1 MDKSSS
7 TIFRKHIAI
16 PTDHGSWVFL
26 FSPLL
31 IGLFSGEN
39 WTVAS
44 LCLIIAALAAFLS
57 RQPLSIV
64 IKINSGRRS
73 RRDLPTA
80 WFWVIVYGMISILAG
95 IGLIL
100 QGFTYLLILAIP
112 GILVF
117 TWHLYLIS
125 KRAERRQAGVEIV
138 ASGVLALTAPA
149 AYWIGIGSYNLTGWL
164 LWLLIWLQS
173 AASIVYAYLRLEQR
187 LLTSVPS
194 RRTRIRIGHRALLY
208 STFNFMTVFILS
220 MFRITPPL
228 LPLAYA
234 VQWFETIWGVY
245 NPAIGI
251 KPTSIGLRQLAVST
265 IYTIL
270 FIITLQ
276 L

>member
-7 TIFRKHIAI
+7 TIFRKHIAF

-31 IGLFSGEN
+31 IGLFAGER
-39 WTVAS
+39 WTVAA
-44 LCLIIAALAAFLS
+44 LCLFIGTLAAFLL

-64 IKINSGRRS
+64 IKILSGRRS

-80 WFWVIVYGMISILAG
+80 MFWVFVYGLISFLAI

-100 QGFTYLLILAIP
+100 LGFTYILILAIP

-117 TWHLYLIS
+117 SWHLYLIS

-149 AYWIGIGSYNLTGWL
+149 AYWIGYGRYNPSGWL
-164 LWLLIWLQS
+164 LWILIWAQS

-187 LLTSVPS
+187 QITSAPNK
-194 RRTRIRIGHRALLY
+194 RTRIRMGFRSLLY
-208 STFNFMTVFILS
+208 STFNFVTVIILS
-220 MFRITPPL
+220 VFRITPPFI
-228 LPLAYA
+228 PIAYA
-234 VQWFETIWGVY
+234 VQWAETLWGVF
-245 NPAIGI
+245 NPAIGF

-270 FIITLQ
+270 FIITW
-276 L
+276 